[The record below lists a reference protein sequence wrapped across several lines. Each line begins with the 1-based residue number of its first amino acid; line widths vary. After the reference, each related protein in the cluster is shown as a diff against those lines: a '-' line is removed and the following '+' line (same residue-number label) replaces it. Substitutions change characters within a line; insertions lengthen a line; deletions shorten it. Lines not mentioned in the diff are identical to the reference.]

1 MSGVDKYARQMN
13 IIMNQVQVLLYD
25 CQTDPT
31 LSMEQREDISWEI
44 ARAKESL
51 AQCTASLVSIAV
63 KDMDQ

>member
-13 IIMNQVQVLLYD
+13 IIGNQVQVLLYD

-31 LSMEQREDISWEI
+31 LSTEQREDISWEL

-63 KDMDQ
+63 KDMDE

>member
-1 MSGVDKYARQMN
+1 MSGVDNYARQMN
-13 IIMNQVQVLLYD
+13 MIGNQVHGLLYL

-31 LSMEQREDISWEI
+31 LSMEQREDISWEL